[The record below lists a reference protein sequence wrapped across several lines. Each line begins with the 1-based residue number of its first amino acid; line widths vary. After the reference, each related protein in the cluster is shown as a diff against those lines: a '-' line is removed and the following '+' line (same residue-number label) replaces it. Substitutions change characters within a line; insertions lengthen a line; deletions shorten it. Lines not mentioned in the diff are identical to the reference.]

1 MGKTQHLR
9 QRNCWFIACQC
20 PFTANYFSLKCG
32 KKIVDF
38 FILQVSPLR
47 MLRNLL
53 ISSASQT
60 FWNIWSY
67 LNMKLKNL
75 QIFGI
80 IIYLGRAVIG
90 PPHGREGHGKGLTAV
105 QGWFCPIEP
114 SPALQAIII
123 KSKKQEPCMLKA
135 ILSKARTL
143 HNHSNYQLSENKPK
157 RWFSKELPWILDSAA
172 LHFVINQLI

>member
-1 MGKTQHLR
+1 MDHVFYSPSFTSSHVEEFPNIIRQSDFLKHLII
-9 QRNCWFIACQC
+9 FH
-20 PFTANYFSLKCG
+20 
-32 KKIVDF
+32 
-38 FILQVSPLR
+38 
-47 MLRNLL
+47 
-53 ISSASQT
+53 
-60 FWNIWSY
+60 
-67 LNMKLKNL
+67 MKSKNL
-75 QIFGI
+75 KIFGI

-135 ILSKARTL
+135 RLSKARTL

-157 RWFSKELPWILDSAA
+157 R
-172 LHFVINQLI
+172 

>member
-32 KKIVDF
+32 KKLIFFYSPSFTSSHVEEFTNIIRQSDF
-38 FILQVSPLR
+38 LKH
-47 MLRNLL
+47 L
-53 ISSASQT
+53 II
-60 FWNIWSY
+60 FH
-67 LNMKLKNL
+67 MKLKNL

-80 IIYLGRAVIG
+80 IVYLGRAVIG

-114 SPALQAIII
+114 SPALQVIII
-123 KSKKQEPCMLKA
+123 KSKKTSPSC
-135 ILSKARTL
+135 SR
-143 HNHSNYQLSENKPK
+143 
-157 RWFSKELPWILDSAA
+157 LD
-172 LHFVINQLI
+172 

>member
-1 MGKTQHLR
+1 M
-9 QRNCWFIACQC
+9 
-20 PFTANYFSLKCG
+20 PANAPSMLTTFHWNVV
-32 KKIVDF
+32 KKNGSF
-38 FILQVSPLR
+38 LQVLPLR

-135 ILSKARTL
+135 RLSKARTL

-157 RWFSKELPWILDSAA
+157 RWFSKELAWILDSAA
-172 LHFVINQLI
+172 LHFVINQMI

>member
-1 MGKTQHLR
+1 
-9 QRNCWFIACQC
+9 
-20 PFTANYFSLKCG
+20 
-32 KKIVDF
+32 
-38 FILQVSPLR
+38 

-67 LNMKLKNL
+67 LNMKLKYL

-143 HNHSNYQLSENKPK
+143 HNRSNYQLSQTSQSDDFPRNCLGSWIAQHFTLWLISWYNWSAHENKRNFK
-157 RWFSKELPWILDSAA
+157 SIDGSTTVET
-172 LHFVINQLI
+172 